1 MILFLT
7 LAVQARA
14 EDVWFCK
21 NIHQSGWI
29 LEVGKIKTYPPID
42 HRFKVSKSRLK
53 FGSVGMNAYREMDV
67 TMYDKDGIYD
77 ILAASDEKV
86 IVVMDSD
93 GLFRMSTVNNGG
105 NFLHI
110 SKCELF

>member
-1 MILFLT
+1 MILAAQT
-7 LAVQARA
+7 RA

-21 NIHQSGWI
+21 NIHHYAWHSD
-29 LEVGKIKTYPPID
+29 VGKLITYPPMD
-42 HRFKVSKSRLK
+42 HRFKVTKSKLK

-67 TMYDKDGIYD
+67 TMYDKDGIFD
-77 ILAASDEKV
+77 VLAASDEKV

-93 GLFRMSTVNNGG
+93 GLFRMSTVYPIG
-105 NFLHI
+105 NSIHI